1 MRHRLPSLETDGN
14 TPSERHGRQGTFSA
28 LRYRNFRLLWTSTLF
43 VSGGNWVQ
51 QVTLG
56 WLAFELSGSALSV
69 SIVLGLRAIPL
80 LMAPVAGVLADRFD
94 RRRVMILDQ
103 VFLAT
108 LALLFAADILLDHV
122 ALWHLYV
129 FSFVSGVGW
138 SINNPVRQTLV
149 SNSVPRESL
158 MNAVALNSMAFN
170 TTRIFGPV
178 AGGFLI
184 TFFGPGWNF
193 MIQALF
199 YVGVVVMIL
208 PYRAEYA
215 EEDQRHR
222 GSPFSSFRE
231 GIGYVFHD
239 RTTLSVILVA
249 LIPTLTMMSTMVT
262 LMPVFAVDVLGQVK
276 GEGDT
281 LGLLLMGM
289 GIGGFLGTLAMARYS
304 DIRAKGRLILLALAT
319 AGIGILVLSQ
329 VNALAVAMPVLI
341 VINAALMTN
350 MTTNNSML
358 QLLTP
363 DRMRGRVMGVYMMD
377 IGMMPLG
384 GLVVGTIADLT
395 SVQTAMIT
403 AACVGLTGVFFVS
416 LFNPRFRRLQV

>member
-1 MRHRLPSLETDGN
+1 MRRRLLSLETDGN
-14 TPSERHGRQGTFSA
+14 TPSERRGRQGTFSA

-56 WLAFELSGSALSV
+56 WLAFELSSSALSV

-215 EEDQRHR
+215 EEDQRHG

-262 LMPVFAVDVLGQVK
+262 LMPVFAVDVLGQMK

-329 VNALAVAMPVLI
+329 INALAVAMPVLI
-341 VINAALMTN
+341 IINAALMTN

-395 SVQTAMIT
+395 SVQTAMI
-403 AACVGLTGVFFVS
+403 AAASVGLTGVFLVS